1 MKKTILIVLLILTLI
16 GVSANISRAD
26 DSTYI
31 TQAPDLFDKGTF
43 HIVRYKSN
51 AVIQAL
57 GLVNG
62 NLLISFSQTE
72 HAWSFKN
79 KFAAVVGADPA
90 KALGYPSMQTAQS
103 LLVVPEKS
111 PCKKFKDA
119 ISAVALTDTKTL
131 CLSASPGGDFTLHL
145 LPAIKDKPV
154 PIGFGKQPILEKT
167 KVSWIGYDGNLYIAY
182 LHPSLFAG
190 EATALKTKTSPT
202 VFLLRNGVRYSIPDE
217 QNYYTWFDSFKS
229 VTITDAKKLAS
240 YPLIKKSTFKP
251 NTLIQFDNAPEIYV
265 YQPAN
270 DPYLVFGKDTKITED
285 KPDKWVVID
294 PKKKTVTTELLK
306 RPELLRRAISPS
318 DLVMAFGP
326 AWSAHV
332 TKLKAEQKSQFVISE
347 KNFDPTKDILFE

>member
-1 MKKTILIVLLILTLI
+1 MKKTILIVLLILILVGI
-16 GVSANISRAD
+16 SANISHAD
-26 DSTYI
+26 DSTRI
-31 TQAPDLFDKGTF
+31 SQTPDIFDKGSF
-43 HIVRYKSN
+43 HVVRYKSDTP
-51 AVIQAL
+51 IKAL

-62 NLLISFSQTE
+62 KLLVSFSETE
-72 HAWSFKN
+72 HAWSFN
-79 KFAAVVGADPA
+79 NTFAAVNGADPA
-90 KALGYPSMQTAQS
+90 KALGYSTMQTAKS
-103 LLVVPEKS
+103 LLTVPKKS
-111 PCKKFKDA
+111 PCEKFKDA
-119 ISAVALTDTKTL
+119 VGAIALTDTKTL
-131 CLSASPGGDFTLHL
+131 CLSATPGGDFTLHL
-145 LPAIKDKPV
+145 LPAVKDKPI

-182 LHPSLFAG
+182 LHPSLFADPV
-190 EATALKTKTSPT
+190 TVLKTKTSPT

-251 NTLIQFDNAPEIYV
+251 NTLIQFDDAPEIYV

-294 PKKKTVTTELLK
+294 PKKKTATANLLK
-306 RPELLRRAISPS
+306 RPELLRRALSPS

-326 AWSAHV
+326 AWSAHI

-347 KNFDPTKDILFE
+347 KSFDPTKDILFE